1 MENQLNN
8 IGNHGGRLA
17 VRFARLG
24 QSGDAYQQA
33 YLVLAKYMIDLT
45 NATIDYASLPT
56 AYQKEASQCFNTIKE
71 VEGTYAQ
78 TLGNDLKRVPQQMMN
93 DFMAMALLLTPAIE
107 AAERLAGGSDCD
119 DDVKAVN
126 DFIKKAIRFAE
137 DGITNCGYVI
147 KNVDA
152 FTKGNG
158 KEAYLKVIEDN
169 ATRLVQIMAD
179 STKDYEQQVAAVKAL
194 IDELNGEI
202 RNLSNAQ
209 LGTSLGVGVFLALAA
224 FSIGAMIVGGAGA
237 GLTLTAIGVTSIA
250 VGAGATA
257 IFSCSRRIKAIQE
270 EIEKQSQQIDT
281 LNAAILQFDL
291 MSDQFSQ
298 MVTSL
303 DDVRSALLVIQD
315 SWSGLN
321 DELTEMQTEVKQI
334 NRDKNKEQWQ
344 TVADELRA
352 TATVLS
358 EVQEHIKRLN
368 EADLKVSVGAYN
380 FDMSDDQLA
389 AAYAEYNQ
397 VEFIEY
403 LRTA

>member
-45 NATIDYASLPT
+45 NATIDYAS
-56 AYQKEASQCFNTIKE
+56 
-71 VEGTYAQ
+71 
-78 TLGNDLKRVPQQMMN
+78 
-93 DFMAMALLLTPAIE
+93 LTPAIE

-179 STKDYEQQVAAVKAL
+179 STKDYEQQVATVKA
-194 IDELNGEI
+194 
-202 RNLSNAQ
+202 
-209 LGTSLGVGVFLALAA
+209 
-224 FSIGAMIVGGAGA
+224 
-237 GLTLTAIGVTSIA
+237 
-250 VGAGATA
+250 
-257 IFSCSRRIKAIQE
+257 
-270 EIEKQSQQIDT
+270 
-281 LNAAILQFDL
+281 
-291 MSDQFSQ
+291 
-298 MVTSL
+298 
-303 DDVRSALLVIQD
+303 
-315 SWSGLN
+315 LN

-368 EADLKVSVGAYN
+368 VADLKVSVGAYN